1 MPKRFLSLFF
11 VLMLVLGG
19 AAACGDDGGDDGG
32 SDGGGSED
40 SGDSGD
46 SGDSTDSGNAEVQAY
61 CDDVAALAE
70 EIEAADGDP
79 TALGDLSTQVT
90 DLTTTSSELA
100 GSGLSAEDGEAITE
114 CTQQLTDAAAS
125 LAP

>member
-1 MPKRFLSLFF
+1 MSKRFFSLFF
-11 VLMLVLGG
+11 VLMLLVGG
-19 AAACGDDGGDDGG
+19 AAACGDDDGDDGG
-32 SDGGGSED
+32 DDTEED
-40 SGDSGD
+40 SGDSG
-46 SGDSTDSGNAEVQAY
+46 GSTDSGNAEVQAY

-79 TALGDLSTQVT
+79 TALGDLSTEVT
-90 DLTTTSSELA
+90 DLTTASSELA